1 MRFASLGSG
10 SKGNATLVA
19 SDSGA
24 ILIDCGFS
32 MRKTLARLASV
43 GMAADD
49 LDAILVTHE
58 HGDHVRG
65 VAALCRRFGVP
76 VYATRGTIAAVSAG
90 RHALQGCEVHS
101 LEAGRA
107 FRAGPF
113 RCLPVP
119 VPHDAR
125 EPCQYVLEADDRRLG
140 VLTDLG
146 SLTPAVV
153 ASYAECDALML
164 EANHDLQL
172 LQQGPYPPPLKRRVG
187 GALGHLSNAQSATLL
202 SHCNVDRLQHLV
214 LSHLSEQNNTPGH
227 ALAAVHAVVEHGQ
240 ERIQVASQH
249 AGVDWLELV

>member
-32 MRKTLARLASV
+32 MRETLARLAGV

-49 LDAILVTHE
+49 LDAVLVTHE

-65 VAALCRRFGVP
+65 VAMLCRRFGVP

-90 RHALQGCEVHS
+90 RHALQGCEVHA
-101 LEAGRA
+101 LEAGQV

-113 RCLPVP
+113 RCLSVP

-125 EPCQYVLEADDRRLG
+125 EPCQYVLEAGNRRLG

-146 SLTPAVV
+146 SLTTAVV
-153 ASYAECDALML
+153 ESYAECDALML

-172 LQQGPYPPPLKRRVG
+172 LQLGPYPPSLKRRVG
-187 GALGHLSNAQSATLL
+187 GALGHLNNAQSATLL

-214 LSHLSEQNNTPGH
+214 LSHLSEQNNTPDH

>member
-32 MRKTLARLASV
+32 LRETLARLASV
-43 GMAADD
+43 GVSADD
-49 LDAILVTHE
+49 LDAVLVTHE

-65 VAALCRRFGVP
+65 VAPLCRRFGVP
-76 VYATRGTIAAVSAG
+76 LYATRGTIAAVAAG
-90 RHALQGCEVHS
+90 RHALQDCEVHP
-101 LEAGRA
+101 LDTGQV
-107 FRAGPF
+107 FHAGPF

-125 EPCQYVLEADDRRLG
+125 EPCQYVLETGGRRLG

-172 LQQGPYPPPLKRRVG
+172 LQQGPYPPSLKRRVG

-202 SHCNVDRLQHLV
+202 RHCNVDRLQHLV
-214 LSHLSEQNNTPGH
+214 LSHLSEQNNTPDH
-227 ALAAVHAVVEHGQ
+227 ALEAVNAVVEHGR

-249 AGVDWLELV
+249 TGVDWLELV